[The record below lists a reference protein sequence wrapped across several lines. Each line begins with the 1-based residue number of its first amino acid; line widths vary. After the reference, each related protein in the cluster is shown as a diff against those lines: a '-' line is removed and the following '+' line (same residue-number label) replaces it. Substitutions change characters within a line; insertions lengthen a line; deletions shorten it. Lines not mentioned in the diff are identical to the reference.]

1 MQETMLAIVGSP
13 GSGKTTLG
21 TKLAMEIARSKKNV
35 LLIFCDPFTPPLPF
49 LLSAETSHKISLGSL
64 LTAPAMSQQ
73 LILDACVT
81 VKQSKHVSFLGYRL
95 GENLLS
101 FPQITKDKAVD
112 LLVCARHLA
121 DYVIVDCAGCFE
133 ADMFSM
139 ASMDMADRILWLE
152 TADLKGISFYH
163 SHKNLIQQAEIRN
176 KGLWAIGNCRPG
188 QESEAVGQ
196 QYGGISY
203 TFEHVPE
210 ILWQSDEV
218 SLLERLHTK
227 EALSYQWEMQKLL
240 QQVFALG
247 ITEERNVVKTEEI
260 KRKVPMEKER
270 KKAGFRLPSFQRK
283 GEF

>member
-1 MQETMLAIVGSP
+1 MQETMLAIAGSP

-35 LLIFCDPFTPPLPF
+35 LLIFCDPFTPPIPF
-49 LLSAETSHKISLGSL
+49 LLPAEISHTISLGSL
-64 LTAPAMSQQ
+64 LTAPAMSQKS
-73 LILDACVT
+73 LLDACVT
-81 VKQSKHVSFLGYRL
+81 VKHSKYISFLGYRL

-101 FPQITKDKAVD
+101 YPQITKDKAVD

-121 DYVIVDCAGCFE
+121 EYVIVDCAGCFE
-133 ADMFSM
+133 ADTFSM
-139 ASMDMADRILWLE
+139 AAMDMADRILWLE

-163 SHKNLIQQAEIRN
+163 SHKNLILAAEIRN

-188 QESEAVGQ
+188 QECEAVGQ

-210 ILWQSDEV
+210 IMWQSDEV
-218 SLLERLHTK
+218 SLLEKLHTK
-227 EALSYQWEMQKLL
+227 EALPYQMELHKLL
-240 QQVFALG
+240 QQEFG
-247 ITEERNVVKTEEI
+247 FHFIEEKNVEKKEEM
-260 KRKVPMEKER
+260 KRKAPMEKER